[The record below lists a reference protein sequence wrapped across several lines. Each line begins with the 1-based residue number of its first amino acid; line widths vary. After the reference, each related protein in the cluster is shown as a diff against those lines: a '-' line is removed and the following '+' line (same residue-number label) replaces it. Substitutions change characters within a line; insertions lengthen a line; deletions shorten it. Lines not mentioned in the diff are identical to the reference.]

1 MNSDTFYNQTR
12 KRHPL
17 VNVDDSL
24 TKKRLENSHQLSLMK
39 MAYTTRTF
47 WSQAEAL
54 EFMMERQK
62 NNNSDEILYLFS
74 FESQPEGKRR
84 YQVADIDVF
93 IHEYYQLPVNQR
105 HTYEIIVDKKPAK
118 LYFDLEYD
126 IVANPNIDGPRL
138 TTNFIQFVL
147 NFMRKRSDDLDYS
160 IKDVLVLDSTSPKKF
175 SRHLI
180 FQTKDPF
187 LDNIA
192 VGKFVNLILEDI
204 HGCLIN
210 HQCPGVINSSLSRT
224 QQAQS
229 YADSTV
235 FSKNLLNSLEPHL
248 SRFEHCDCI
257 DDYSQL
263 KFKDMIEFMVNKS
276 DGTGIIWFCDMGVYT
291 KNRAFR
297 LLRSSK
303 FDKQECFTIAP
314 ENQWKPILRRCR
326 STTSKPNDAERQTFM
341 ASLVY
346 FNKPIRRFIDVDDEN
361 PTAIQSMNSRMQRSN
376 HSSPSY
382 MTDDMRKMSLDY
394 PELINYMSN
403 IARDKKD
410 DGNGIRISRLYK
422 AKEIQNDFR
431 WEISFLYV
439 GDYKYC
445 EKIKR
450 HHKANNI
457 YFVVDMRKGTYR
469 QKCHD
474 TDCKTFQGVEQTLP
488 QHVTPWL
495 MLLDDDWENQNP
507 QSIQKTS

>member
-1 MNSDTFYNQTR
+1 MA
-12 KRHPL
+12 HA
-17 VNVDDSL
+17 
-24 TKKRLENSHQLSLMK
+24 TK
-39 MAYTTRTF
+39 TF
-47 WSQAEAL
+47 WTQAEAL
-54 EFMMERQK
+54 EFITERQK
-62 NNNSDEILYLFS
+62 NNNSGEILYLFS

-93 IHEYYQLPVNQR
+93 IHEYYQLPASQR
-105 HTYEIIVDKKPAK
+105 HTYEIIIDKKPSK

-126 IVANPNIDGPRL
+126 INANPKLNGPKL

-160 IKDVLVLDSTSPKKF
+160 IKDVLNLDSTSTKKF

-210 HQCPGVINSSLSRT
+210 HQCRALMNSSTS
-224 QQAQS
+224 QIQS
-229 YADSTV
+229 NSDSLV
-235 FSKNLLNSLEPHL
+235 FAKNLLSSLESHL
-248 SRFEHCDCI
+248 SRFEQCDCI
-257 DDYSQL
+257 DDYTQL
-263 KFKDMIEFMVNKS
+263 KFKDITEFIVNKS
-276 DGTGIIWFCDMGVYT
+276 DGNGITWFCDMGVYT

-303 FDKQECFTIAP
+303 FDKQECFTVAP
-314 ENQWKPILRRCR
+314 ENQWKPILRRSR
-326 STTSKPNDAERQTFM
+326 PSSTEPNEAERQTFM

-346 FNKPIRRFIDVDDEN
+346 FNKPIRRFIHVDDEN
-361 PTAIQSMNSRMQRSN
+361 LTAVQTINSRIQRSN
-376 HSSPSY
+376 QSSY
-382 MTDDMRKMSLDY
+382 ITEDIRKMSLDY
-394 PELINYMSN
+394 PELINFMTN

-422 AKEIQNDFR
+422 AKEMQNDFR
-431 WEISFLYV
+431 WEINFMYV

-450 HHKANNI
+450 HHKQNNI

-474 TDCKTFQGVEQTLP
+474 PDCKTFQGIEQSLP
-488 QHVTPWL
+488 KHVTPWL
-495 MLLDDDWENQNP
+495 MILDEEWENQ
-507 QSIQKTS
+507 SS